1 MKDRIKQ
8 LRKELGLSQQTFA
21 DRIKS
26 KRSTIA
32 TYETGR
38 NPLSDTVIE
47 LICREFNVNEQWL
60 RTGDGDMFK
69 PDSQTEI
76 QILAE
81 KYHLDESSK
90 AMIQRFIEL
99 PPEDRQ
105 AVIRYA
111 ESLAEAFIKK
121 NSSQPSPQ
129 EDKEEQYKKE
139 LSGTAST
146 EASSASSTTAA
157 TASD

>member
-1 MKDRIKQ
+1 MNERIKQ
-8 LRKELGLSQQTFA
+8 LRKKLGLTQLKFA
-21 DRIKS
+21 ERLNVKQN
-26 KRSTIA
+26 TIA
-32 TYETGR
+32 TYEMGR
-38 NPLSDTVIE
+38 NPPSSTVIT

-60 RTGDGDMFK
+60 RTGKGSMFK
-69 PDSQTEI
+69 PDPQTEL
-76 QILAE
+76 QKLAE
-81 KYHLDESSK
+81 KYHLDDNAKIMISK
-90 AMIQRFIEL
+90 FVEL

-105 AVIRYA
+105 AIIRYA